1 MPYQAPTADQLFV
14 LKDVLGLDSYAN
26 LPKFA
31 DAPMDLVEQI
41 VEEGAKFC
49 ENVLAPL
56 NKVGDTQGCQWSPD
70 NTVRTPEGYKDA
82 YRQMVESGFPA
93 LSADPAHGGQGL
105 PAVVDVAFSEASS
118 SANMA
123 FSM

>member
-14 LKDVLGLDSYAN
+14 LKDVLGLETYAN

-31 DAPMDLVEQI
+31 DAPMDLIEQI

-56 NKVGDTQGCQWSPD
+56 NKVGDTQGCKWLPD
-70 NTVRTPEGYKDA
+70 NTVTTPDGFKEAYK
-82 YRQMVESGFPA
+82 QLVETGFPA
-93 LSADPAHGGQGL
+93 LAADPAHGGQGL
-105 PAVVDVAFSEASS
+105 VAH
-118 SANMA
+118 
-123 FSM
+123 